1 MSFRTLM
8 ALAAEYDLEL
18 DQMDAINAFVNCPL
32 EEEEVVFMKMPPG
45 FERRGKV
52 LRLRKALYGL
62 RRPPLLWQQHL
73 TASLENLGCKTVPQ
87 EPCVMMKGAVIVFFY
102 VDDIIWAYRKKD
114 QQVATEA
121 ISGLQQRYKM
131 SILGEPKWFL
141 GIHAYIDKIA
151 HKYVPDKLGIKL
163 PSTPMATNE
172 ELLSEQIQARDQD
185 KHSYLQKQKLAEF
198 LRLIGLEEI
207 GERLKLEARL
217 EELKDKIKDCR
228 EHRMRPSHD
237 LHEH

>member
-62 RRPPLLWQQHL
+62 RRSPLLWQQHL
-73 TASLENLGCKTVPQ
+73 TASLEKIGFKTVPQ

-102 VDDIIWAYRKKD
+102 VDDIIWAYRKRD

-141 GIHAYIDKIA
+141 GIRILRHRPSRTIWLTQDAYIDKIA
-151 HKYVPDKLGIKL
+151 HKYVPDKLGIKP

-172 ELLSEQIQARDQD
+172 ELVSEPIQARDQD
-185 KHSYLQKQKLAEF
+185 KHSYLQKSP
-198 LRLIGLEEI
+198 
-207 GERLKLEARL
+207 
-217 EELKDKIKDCR
+217 D
-228 EHRMRPSHD
+228 
-237 LHEH
+237 

>member
-45 FERRGKV
+45 FERRVKF
-52 LRLRKALYGL
+52 YGYEK
-62 RRPPLLWQQHL
+62 PSMDF
-73 TASLENLGCKTVPQ
+73 A

-102 VDDIIWAYRKKD
+102 VDDIIWAYRKRD

-121 ISGLQQRYKM
+121 KSGLQQRYKM
-131 SILGEPKWFL
+131 SILGNL
-141 GIHAYIDKIA
+141 NAYIDKIA

-163 PSTPMATNE
+163 PSTLMATNE
-172 ELLSEQIQARDQD
+172 ELLSEPIQARDQD

-207 GERLKLEARL
+207 GERLRLEARL
-217 EELKDKIKDCR
+217 EALKDKIKDCR